1 MISDFCHSWSPTLF
15 FCLKKS
21 IPLSIKAQMKDQ
33 KLKSPHS
40 IERNLNRSTNG
51 SRARKCHTNIFPSFD
66 LFFWKLLS
74 YGHFVRCSNTA
85 MMNQCFGNISASG
98 VPLASS
104 FDLLNCCFAA
114 TNWLE
119 LFFVDRAIFST
130 SFCIFSLL
138 HVFRKESAVNWPR
151 NLTLRKLLRFLY
163 QKEIPKYVALCH
175 A

>member
-33 KLKSPHS
+33 KLKSPRS

-114 TNWLE
+114 TNWN
-119 LFFVDRAIFST
+119 
-130 SFCIFSLL
+130 FSLL
-138 HVFRKESAVNWPR
+138 TERYLAHRSAFSVCSVFSGRKVLWTDHEIWLSENYWDCC
-151 NLTLRKLLRFLY
+151 TKKKFLNM
-163 QKEIPKYVALCH
+163 
-175 A
+175 

>member
-1 MISDFCHSWSPTLF
+1 MTIL

-21 IPLSIKAQMKDQ
+21 IKAQIKNQ
-33 KLKSPHS
+33 KLKLPRS

-66 LFFWKLLS
+66 LFFWKSLS

-114 TNWLE
+114 TNWN
-119 LFFVDRAIFST
+119 
-130 SFCIFSLL
+130 FSLL
-138 HVFRKESAVNWPR
+138 TERYLAHRSAFLVFCETTTKFDSQKTTEISVPKR
-151 NLTLRKLLRFLY
+151 NS
-163 QKEIPKYVALCH
+163 
-175 A
+175 

>member
-33 KLKSPHS
+33 KLKSPRS

-85 MMNQCFGNISASG
+85 MMNQCFGNMKQDQTWCYDDMMIKGHWAMIYSKEVTTG
-98 VPLASS
+98 
-104 FDLLNCCFAA
+104 DLFL
-114 TNWLE
+114 LS
-119 LFFVDRAIFST
+119 LMST
-130 SFCIFSLL
+130 DLRKGS
-138 HVFRKESAVNWPR
+138 VFRKESTVNWPG

-163 QKEIPKYVALCH
+163 QKEIPKYAALCH